1 MYPVYAFL
9 GAAVV
14 VGAVVGLFMRMLARV
29 LLEGVLGVRLVG
41 RGDEDYRPSQKRIKE
56 KSVQVKQ
63 EDAKGK
69 RKLADRK
76 RVYW

>member
-1 MYPVYAFL
+1 MYPAYVFL

-29 LLEGVLGVRLVG
+29 LLESVLGVRLAG
-41 RGDEDYRPSQKRIKE
+41 RGDEAYRSTDRRIEE

-69 RKLADRK
+69 RKLAHRK
-76 RVYW
+76 KVY